1 MKQKGKYMK
10 GDKDVIRQLNLVLGQ
25 SLIAINQYF
34 LHARI
39 VKNWGVEELN
49 DSFFKQS
56 IAEMKFSDELIER
69 ILLLEGLPNLQ
80 DLGKLMIGETVEE
93 ILGCDLRLEKRKH
106 DILVGAIEVCTSK
119 RDFVSR
125 ELLIKLKDANE
136 EYEDWLETQQEKM
149 ADIGTQNYI
158 QLQSGEN

>member
-1 MKQKGKYMK
+1 MK

-56 IAEMKFSDELIER
+56 IQEMKWSDELIER
-69 ILLLEGLPNLQ
+69 VLLLEGLPNLQ
-80 DLGKLMIGETVEE
+80 DLGKLMIGESVEE
-93 ILGCDLRLEKRKH
+93 ILECDLRLEKRKQ
-106 DILVGAIEVCTSK
+106 DVLIEAIEVCTAK

-125 ELLIKLKDANE
+125 ELLIKLKDGNE
-136 EYEDWLETQQEKM
+136 EYADWLETQQENIERM
-149 ADIGTQNYI
+149 GIENYI
-158 QLQSGEN
+158 QLQSTED

>member
-1 MKQKGKYMK
+1 MK

-49 DSFFKQS
+49 DVFYKQS
-56 IAEMKFSDELIER
+56 ICEMKWSDELIER

-80 DLGKLMIGETVEE
+80 ELGKLLIGETVQE
-93 ILGCDLRLEKRKH
+93 ILECDLRLEKRKH
-106 DILVGAIEVCTSK
+106 DVLVQAIEVCTQK

-125 ELLIKLKDANE
+125 ELLIKLKDGNE
-136 EYEDWLETQQEKM
+136 EHEDWLETQQEKIG
-149 ADIGTQNYI
+149 DIGIQNYI
-158 QLQSGEN
+158 QTQSGHD

>member
-1 MKQKGKYMK
+1 MK
-10 GDKDVIRQLNLVLGQ
+10 GDKEVTRALNSVLGQ

-49 DSFFKQS
+49 DAFYKQS
-56 IAEMKFSDELIER
+56 IQEMKWSDELIER

-80 DLGKLMIGETVEE
+80 ELGKLLIGENVEE
-93 ILGCDLRLEKRKH
+93 ILACDLRLEKRKH
-106 DILVGAIEVCTSK
+106 DVLVDAIGVCTEK

-125 ELLIKLKDANE
+125 ELLIRLKDGNE
-136 EYEDWLETQQEKM
+136 EYEDWLETQQEKIE
-149 ADIGTQNYI
+149 DIGIQNYI
-158 QLQSGEN
+158 QIQSTEG

>member
-1 MKQKGKYMK
+1 MK
-10 GDKDVIRQLNLVLGQ
+10 GDKEVIRALNSVLGQ

-49 DSFFKQS
+49 DVFYKQS
-56 IAEMKFSDELIER
+56 IQEMKWSDELIER

-80 DLGKLMIGETVEE
+80 ELGKLLIGENVEE
-93 ILGCDLRLEKRKH
+93 ILACDLRLEKRKH
-106 DILVGAIEVCTSK
+106 DVLIDAIGVCTEK

-125 ELLIKLKDANE
+125 ELLIRLKDGNE
-136 EYEDWLETQQEKM
+136 EYEDWLETQQEKIE
-149 ADIGTQNYI
+149 DIGIQNYI
-158 QLQSGEN
+158 QIQSTED